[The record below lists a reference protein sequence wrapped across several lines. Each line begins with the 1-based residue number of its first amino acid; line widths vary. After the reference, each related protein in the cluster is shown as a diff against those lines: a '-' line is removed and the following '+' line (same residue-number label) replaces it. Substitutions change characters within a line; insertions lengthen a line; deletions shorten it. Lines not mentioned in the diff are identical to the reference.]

1 MKRIRL
7 LIWVLTLT
15 WVGCRTPKNTVAMAG
30 LKEEVKAAAEKA
42 IGETRQQFAPDK
54 RVALFKVEPGSRN
67 GTLIL
72 KGETNLPEAKK
83 TLLDKISSQG
93 FEFRDSI
100 QVLPAANLED
110 KIYGVVTISVASIR
124 SEPREASELATQA
137 TLGTPLQIYKRE
149 GFWCL
154 VQTPDDYISWADVGA
169 ITWMNES
176 QFATWQQSP
185 KVIYLQPSGYS
196 YTEANTTSQ
205 IVSDLV
211 GGSIL
216 RLVGE
221 KNSFLKVAYPD
232 GREAFVAKME
242 AQPYHTWLSSLKVNE
257 ASLVQ
262 TAKRMMGL
270 PYLWGGTSFKA
281 VDCSGFTK
289 TIFFM
294 NGMII
299 PRDASQQVHTGKLVD
314 ISGGF
319 APLRPGDLLFFGR
332 SATDTTP
339 ERVTHVGMWIG
350 NNEFIHASSHVRVS
364 SVDAKAAN
372 YDEFNLKR
380 LLRVKRIL
388 NSPEGDIVQLSESK
402 VF

>member
-1 MKRIRL
+1 MNR
-7 LIWVLTLT
+7 
-15 WVGCRTPKNTVAMAG
+15 
-30 LKEEVKAAAEKA
+30 E
-42 IGETRQQFAPDK
+42 QFA
-54 RVALFKVEPGSRN
+54 F
-67 GTLIL
+67 
-72 KGETNLPEAKK
+72 
-83 TLLDKISSQG
+83 
-93 FEFRDSI
+93 
-100 QVLPAANLED
+100 
-110 KIYGVVTISVASIR
+110 
-124 SEPREASELATQA
+124 
-137 TLGTPLQIYKRE
+137 
-149 GFWCL
+149 
-154 VQTPDDYISWADVGA
+154 
-169 ITWMNES
+169 
-176 QFATWQQSP
+176 WQQSP
-185 KVIYLQPSGYS
+185 KVIYLQPNGYS
-196 YTEANTTSQ
+196 YTEASTTSQ

-216 RLVGE
+216 RLVEE
-221 KNSFLKVAYPD
+221 KNGFLKVAYPD
-232 GREAFVAKME
+232 GREAFVAKTE
-242 AQPYHTWLSSLKVNE
+242 AQPYTAWLASLKVNE
-257 ASLVQ
+257 ESLVG

-314 ISGGF
+314 ISLGF

-332 SATDTTP
+332 AGTDTTP

-364 SVDAKAAN
+364 SVDAKAPN
-372 YDEFNLKR
+372 FDEFNLKR